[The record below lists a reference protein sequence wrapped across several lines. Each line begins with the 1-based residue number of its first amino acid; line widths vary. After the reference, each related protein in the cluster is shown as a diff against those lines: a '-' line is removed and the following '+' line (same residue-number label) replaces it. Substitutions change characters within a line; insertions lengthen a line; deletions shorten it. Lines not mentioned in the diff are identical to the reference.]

1 MCKLC
6 MLRIAATAA
15 YLDGTRTAMRR
26 FIKMARAAD
35 DAPRRATRTDV
46 VNMLKLIAGLSKRQ
60 AKK

>member
-1 MCKLC
+1 

-35 DAPRRATRTDV
+35 DAPRRVTRTDV